1 MTSLLLNL
9 RPNTFCWRGKTNFC
23 SRKKNASRSV
33 GSYSFRY
40 SLVGVLSAIFISD
53 GRNELKRKLRPAP
66 WCGGTMWSQ
75 LMCKLE
81 FFLAILTRANVAPCS
96 TINTEK
102 TAIRVARNPV
112 YQHLLALRFSKM
124 YQNRHDSVPLKERT
138 KLRTAQTGFR
148 VKGNVT
154 RTYYS
159 GSCSQY

>member
-1 MTSLLLNL
+1 
-9 RPNTFCWRGKTNFC
+9 
-23 SRKKNASRSV
+23 
-33 GSYSFRY
+33 
-40 SLVGVLSAIFISD
+40 
-53 GRNELKRKLRPAP
+53 
-66 WCGGTMWSQ
+66 MWSQ

-81 FFLAILTRANVAPCS
+81 FFLGILTTRK
-96 TINTEK
+96 K